1 VAQRLRTRPPVWPV
15 IAVGLFVFF
24 WVAASI
30 WLALALALCV
40 GILFAAHWAW
50 TALPER
56 FSHGP
61 DRAELLERE
70 KRERELGQKRRRS
83 R

>member
-1 VAQRLRTRPPVWPV
+1 M
-15 IAVGLFVFF
+15 IAIGLFVFF

-50 TALPER
+50 TALPGY

-61 DRAELLERE
+61 DRAELAERE
-70 KRERELGQKRRRS
+70 RRERQSGQQKRRRS